1 MSVAEKRILDGT
13 GGQLSY
19 SHINEGNNLD
29 SDNGKMKNAG
39 WQVGA
44 GEAKM
49 MLRNVLA
56 VSVVMSMVRL

>member
-1 MSVAEKRILDGT
+1 MDGT

-19 SHINEGNNLD
+19 SHINERNNLD
-29 SDNGKMKNAG
+29 SDNGKIKNAG
-39 WQVGA
+39 WQIGA

-56 VSVVMSMVRL
+56 VSVVMSMVRLQRC